1 MSILVA
7 PRKRMPPAPAPRYSP
22 MTAGQFKR
30 WSVSSSPLRTA
41 ALSLC
46 SLLASAQAADLTG
59 SCTVRSG
66 ATTPAIVELYTSE
79 GCSSCPPADR
89 WLSRLTA
96 QPDVVALAF
105 HVDYWDHL
113 GWKDPYGSPAFSQR
127 QAQQQVVN
135 GARFSYT
142 PQVTVN
148 GVDTPGW
155 RGLRLPITVPQA
167 MAPVQVQLSREGD
180 RYTAVVRAVG
190 GSSLRIGAYW
200 AVTENALV
208 SDVKRGE
215 NHGALLTHDFVVRDY
230 RPVAPWVTTLDNTR
244 TLTLAALPAPEG
256 GRPRQINL
264 VVFDADTGRPVQA
277 IKLGC

>member
-1 MSILVA
+1 MSSMSTVA
-7 PRKRMPPAPAPRYSP
+7 FN
-22 MTAGQFKR
+22 GQR
-30 WSVSSSPLRTA
+30 RPGVSSGCLRVA
-41 ALSLC
+41 ALGLC
-46 SLLASAQAADLTG
+46 GLMASAHAADG
-59 SCTVRSG
+59 IGRCSARSG

-113 GWKDPYGSPAFSQR
+113 GWKDPYGNPVFSQR
-127 QAQQQVVN
+127 QAQQQLVN

-155 RGLRLPITVPQA
+155 RSLRLPIPVPQA
-167 MAPVQVQLSREGD
+167 MTPVQIQLSREGEL
-180 RYTAVVRAVG
+180 YTAVVQAAG
-190 GSSLRIGAYW
+190 GSSIRLGAYW
-200 AVTENALV
+200 AVTENALM

-215 NHGALLTHDFVVRDY
+215 NSGAILTHDFVVRDY
-230 RPVAPWVTTLDNTR
+230 RPVAPWLTAAESTKTLS
-244 TLTLAALPAPEG
+244 LAIPPAPEG
-256 GRPRQINL
+256 SHPRQINL

>member
-1 MSILVA
+1 MSLDT
-7 PRKRMPPAPAPRYSP
+7 SP
-22 MTAGQFKR
+22 GFSAITFTWQRSSG
-30 WSVSSSPLRTA
+30 VSSGCLRVATWG
-41 ALSLC
+41 LC
-46 SLLASAQAADLTG
+46 GLMASAHATDAIDR
-59 SCTVRSG
+59 CTARSG
-66 ATTPAIVELYTSE
+66 ATTPTIVELYTSE

-127 QAQQQVVN
+127 QAQQQMVN

-155 RGLRLPITVPQA
+155 RTLRLPITVPQA

-180 RYTAVVRAVG
+180 RYTAVVQAVG
-190 GSSLRIGAYW
+190 GSPLRIGAYW

-215 NHGALLTHDFVVRDY
+215 NSGARLAHDFVVRDY
-230 RPVAPWVTTLDNTR
+230 RQVAPWVTTVDSTR

-256 GRPRQINL
+256 GRPRQISF

>member
-1 MSILVA
+1 MFSMSTDTSHGS
-7 PRKRMPPAPAPRYSP
+7 PPINLNGQRSP
-22 MTAGQFKR
+22 GARSGCLK
-30 WSVSSSPLRTA
+30 VA
-41 ALSLC
+41 ALGLC
-46 SLLASAQAADLTG
+46 GLMASAHAADG
-59 SCTVRSG
+59 SGRCSARSG
-66 ATTPAIVELYTSE
+66 ATTPPIVELYTSE

-89 WLSRLTA
+89 WLSRLNA

-113 GWKDPYGSPAFSQR
+113 GWKDPYGSPVFSLR

-142 PQVTVN
+142 PQVAVN

-155 RGLRLPITVPQA
+155 RSLRSPIPAPQT

-180 RYTAVVRAVG
+180 RYTAVVQAVG
-190 GSSLRIGAYW
+190 GLSIRIGAYW

-215 NHGALLTHDFVVRDY
+215 NSGAFLTHDFVVREY
-230 RPVAPWVTTLDNTR
+230 RPVAPWVAAADSTK

-256 GRPRQINL
+256 SRPRQINL
-264 VVFDADTGRPVQA
+264 VLFDADTGRPVQA